1 MNKIDWYEKLKFEII
16 ELSINLKKIKLD
28 TVFLFVTNQW
38 VFEDCNLIE
47 SFTHLL
53 EMFDISY
60 DDLSKLVKLIYQ
72 LDSTST
78 EFNKIDLLDEF
89 DFIKENINIE
99 FDYLSNIEK
108 YLSLVDNYT
117 IDVDQINE
125 IFDEYYENDNVY
137 YNQMKINNENLKLLR
152 KERRDYF
159 E

>member
-72 LDSTST
+72 LDLTST

-137 YNQMKINNENLKLLR
+137 YNQMKINNKNLKLLR